1 MDERSHDD
9 LQLLLDKKWD
19 PVRGVGKTLGKIR
32 AVFVTLFMI
41 SIFVSC
47 LVPYLAGL
55 YYIVAIP
62 LIACAIQ
69 PAITAKRTRSRASR
83 NEWFLCPWCRYT
95 LKGLDDEG
103 TCPECGNPYEKQA
116 CTTLYKS
123 AYRAYSP
130 DPKVLKS
137 RESLAWRR
145 VIELRD
151 GITHSSPNEPQ
162 RGSGL

>member
-1 MDERSHDD
+1 MDERSQND
-9 LQLLLDKKWD
+9 LRLLLEKKWD

-55 YYIVAIP
+55 YYIMAIP
-62 LIACAIQ
+62 LIIFAIQ
-69 PAITAKRTRSRASR
+69 PALTARRTQSRAKKHG
-83 NEWFLCPWCRYT
+83 WFLCPWCRYT
-95 LKGLDDEG
+95 LTGLDDEG

-116 CTTLYKS
+116 CVVLFES
-123 AYRAYSP
+123 AYRGYKP
-130 DPKVLKS
+130 DPNILKE
-137 RESLAWRR
+137 REIKAWKRL
-145 VIELRD
+145 IELRD
-151 GITHSSPNEPQ
+151 GVMQPSPNEPQ